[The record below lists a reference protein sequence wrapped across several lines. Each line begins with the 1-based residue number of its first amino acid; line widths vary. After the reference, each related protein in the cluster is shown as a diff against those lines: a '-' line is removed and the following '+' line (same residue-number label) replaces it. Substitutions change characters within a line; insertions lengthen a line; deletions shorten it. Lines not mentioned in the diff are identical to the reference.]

1 MVEFALAAPLFFLVL
16 VGIIVLGIVVYYNQ
30 QLTNAAREAARFAA
44 VHSASAQCPVVGNL
58 NPVSPGLVSTDV
70 LTGHTAAWAA
80 PDSYLRCDAPPWP
93 QMTAHARGKVFG
105 LDAAQVLF
113 SACWS
118 GYRTANQ
125 YDVPPPGTYPVQG
138 TIVSDWAQCSIG
150 GADPTQNAGAI
161 GCASGLSRQDTASSM
176 SDGQGAVVAN
186 RVTVYACY
194 QWSPPAAGFLLIPET
209 ITFRAVISEPIQ
221 RQQ

>member
-1 MVEFALAAPLFFLVL
+1 
-16 VGIIVLGIVVYYNQ
+16 
-30 QLTNAAREAARFAA
+30 
-44 VHSASAQCPVVGNL
+44 
-58 NPVSPGLVSTDV
+58 
-70 LTGHTAAWAA
+70 
-80 PDSYLRCDAPPWP
+80 
-93 QMTAHARGKVFG
+93 MTAHARGKVFG